1 MHVDLQPRVQKLQE
15 QFGKMD
21 DNGNEEWSSEHS
33 AGQVEWPVDEMEELG
48 KKQKSKVETICQDAM
63 ALLKKL
69 PPGWRGDISRLK
81 IWAMGQQKPPPAAA
95 GPR

>member
-1 MHVDLQPRVQKLQE
+1 MDLQPRVQKLQE
-15 QFGKMD
+15 QFGKVD
-21 DNGNEEWSSEHS
+21 VNDNEEWSNEHS
-33 AGQVEWPVDEMEELG
+33 AGQVEWPVDEMEKIG
-48 KKQKSKVETICQDAM
+48 KKQKSKVETTCQDAV

-81 IWAMGQQKPPPAAA
+81 VWAMGQQDPPLAAT